1 MRFAQILTIT
11 TALALATLSGEAQAA
26 KIFTLTGSA
35 TGEASLSLPD
45 FDPTGSIGSHS
56 MGLRVR
62 FAEPF
67 TGFATLEFEYSYYV
81 IAPDGTEL
89 EANEIDYMDG
99 FHRLSGDQGTDYRF
113 RLPTSR
119 TLPPWV
125 ATSEPGKVAWS
136 LRPVGLN
143 LVADDGQAPISYSVT
158 GFHAVPEPATWALM
172 IAGFGFVGTAMRRS
186 RFRMMPQRAPA

>member
-1 MRFAQILTIT
+1 MKLAHRIT
-11 TALALATLSGEAQAA
+11 APALLALATLSGEAQAA

-35 TGEASLSLPD
+35 TGQASPDLPD

-56 MGLRVR
+56 LGLKVR
-62 FAEPF
+62 FAQPF
-67 TGFATLEFEYSYYV
+67 TGFASLEFEYSYYV
-81 IAPDGTEL
+81 LAPDGTEI

-99 FHRLSGDQGTDYRF
+99 FHRLAGDQGTEYRF

-119 TLPPWV
+119 ILPPWV

-143 LVADDGQAPISYSVT
+143 LVADDDQAPINYSVT
-158 GFHAVPEPATWALM
+158 GFHAVPEPATWALL

-186 RFRMMPQRAPA
+186 PRRHGLRATA

>member
-1 MRFAQILTIT
+1 MKFAHKIT
-11 TALALATLSGEAQAA
+11 APALLALATLTGEAQAA
-26 KIFTLTGSA
+26 KIFTLSGNA

-56 MGLRVR
+56 LGLRVR

-67 TGFATLEFEYSYYV
+67 TGFAALEFEYSYYV
-81 IAPDGTEL
+81 IAPDGTEI
-89 EANEIDYMDG
+89 EANEIDYLDG
-99 FHRLSGDQGTDYRF
+99 FHRLSGEKGTDYRF
-113 RLPTSR
+113 RLPTSK

-125 ATSEPGKVAWS
+125 ATNEPGLVKWS

-143 LVADDGQAPISYSVT
+143 LVADDDQAPITYSVS
-158 GFHAVPEPATWALM
+158 GFHAVPEPATWALL

-186 RFRMMPQRAPA
+186 PRRHGLRATA